1 MEFGLWSRPMPPAS
15 MQPWVLAVKGCQR
28 QKCRTGRHPIRL
40 TQRSRGNVCLP
51 CRTMLPRSTW
61 SCKQATLAAQDTSD
75 MHRGDWLH
83 DFHRSSS
90 LVPLHD
96 VCTCGVKAI
105 DNVFPRVLSIFP
117 GAKSAGYKL
126 SVVIP
131 KTSREFFSTW
141 KHFLYSSV
149 HLAGTVLQPPR
160 LLQDLKQVTTPKS
173 SLSRWAWKCLKRSR
187 RPPTVWLA

>member
-1 MEFGLWSRPMPPAS
+1 
-15 MQPWVLAVKGCQR
+15 
-28 QKCRTGRHPIRL
+28 
-40 TQRSRGNVCLP
+40 
-51 CRTMLPRSTW
+51 
-61 SCKQATLAAQDTSD
+61 
-75 MHRGDWLH
+75 MHRGDCLH